1 MLTKRRWYLGPA
13 KIEGTLTCAYRLGIV
28 MPSVIRGKE
37 NRNENCFRSCP
48 PDDLLQ
54 GFFRK
59 HGSLRQIGG
68 NLRTS
73 SCARSYRTTI
83 QQNNINCLPIFPLIG
98 NMSSIIG
105 RSAFRASRPLKSAF
119 QSTRPRWQE
128 ARTAASQDREAGR
141 EALRKGARRDP
152 ELYVRLKLLH
162 KVSKAHSV

>member
-1 MLTKRRWYLGPA
+1 MIY
-13 KIEGTLTCAYRLGIV
+13 
-28 MPSVIRGKE
+28 
-37 NRNENCFRSCP
+37 FR
-48 PDDLLQ
+48 
-54 GFFRK
+54 GFFESTEASGK
-59 HGSLRQIGG
+59 IGG

-98 NMSSIIG
+98 KMSSIIG

-128 ARTAASQDREAGR
+128 ARATASQDREAGR

-152 ELYVRLKLLH
+152 ELYVRLKLLPR
-162 KVSKAHSV
+162 VSKAHSL